1 VEIKSL
7 ILEGFKWGMILSLSV
22 GFIAK
27 SLNYGLKLLKR
38 V

>member
-1 VEIKSL
+1 MEIKNL
-7 ILEGFKWGMILSLSV
+7 ILEGFKYGMIISLSV

-27 SLNYGLKLLKR
+27 SLNYALKLLKR